1 MEESIGLY
9 EPNKKSV
16 NLGIIIMT
24 SGVFFLVLLWE
35 KMITTGAFYGNTTV
49 FLLKCGALYAPAVL
63 QGEWYRLLT
72 YQFLHS
78 GIEHLINNM
87 LILYFIG
94 NALER
99 YLGRIKFLILYFC
112 SGILAGIGSIVYNS
126 VCGNT
131 FAVCIGASGA
141 VFGVTGALLY
151 LVLANRGNLQGL
163 TRQQMLLFLGLSI
176 YGGLIRQGVDNAAH
190 VAGLAA
196 GFLLALLLY
205 RRPKGNRKKKEDVSC
220 ESIFIT
226 GEED

>member
-1 MEESIGLY
+1 MEEPVGLY

-16 NLGIIIMT
+16 NLGMIIVT

-35 KMITTGAFYGNTTV
+35 KIITTGAFYGNTTA

-63 QGEWYRLLT
+63 QGEWYRLVT
-72 YQFLHS
+72 YQFLHG

-87 LILYFIG
+87 LILYFTG

-126 VCGNT
+126 VCGKH

-163 TRQQMLLFLGLSI
+163 TKRQMLLFLGLSI
-176 YGGLIRQGVDNAAH
+176 YGGLVQQGVDNAAH
-190 VAGLAA
+190 LAGLAA
-196 GFLLALLLY
+196 GFLLAVLLY
-205 RRPKGNRKKKEDVSC
+205 RRPTWNRRKKEDVSC

-226 GEED
+226 EEED

>member
-1 MEESIGLY
+1 MEEPNGLY

-16 NLGIIIMT
+16 NLGIIVMT

-35 KMITTGAFYGNTTV
+35 KMTTAGPFYGNSTA

-63 QGEWYRLLT
+63 RGEWYRLVT
-72 YQFLHS
+72 YQFLHG

-99 YLGRIKFLILYFC
+99 YLGRVKFLILYFC
-112 SGILAGIGSIVYNS
+112 SGVLAGIGSIVYNN
-126 VCGNT
+126 VCGKA

-151 LVLANRGNLQGL
+151 LVLVNRGNLQGL
-163 TRQQMLLFLGLSI
+163 TRRQMILFLLLSI
-176 YGGLIRQGVDNAAH
+176 YGGLTRQGVDNAAH
-190 VAGLAA
+190 VAGLMA
-196 GFLLALLLY
+196 GFMLAVLLY
-205 RRPKGNRKKKEDVSC
+205 RRTTGNRRKKEDVSC

-226 GEED
+226 EEED